1 MQMQLTSQ
9 KKLAVLV
16 LFDTSNVDK
25 DIIIV
30 HLPLKTFTFVFL
42 MPQAFKSKYF

>member
-1 MQMQLTSQ
+1 MQLTSQ
-9 KKLAVLV
+9 KKLTDLV

-30 HLPLKTFTFVFL
+30 HLPLKIFTFVFL
-42 MPQAFKSKYF
+42 MLQALKSKYF